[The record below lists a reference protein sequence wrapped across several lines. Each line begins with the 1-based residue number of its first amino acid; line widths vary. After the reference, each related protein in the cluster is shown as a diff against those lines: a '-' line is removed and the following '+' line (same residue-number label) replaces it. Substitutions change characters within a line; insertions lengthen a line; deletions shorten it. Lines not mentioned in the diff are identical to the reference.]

1 MAGGLKKQKENISP
15 CTLLWVYQD
24 ERHTTFPG
32 NLSTAMTSTMDLFPN
47 EQNFDLDKNFIT
59 A

>member
-1 MAGGLKKQKENISP
+1 MPDGLVFMLSCFSMTGAHEGAYMPMFPAQTHEN
-15 CTLLWVYQD
+15 Q
-24 ERHTTFPG
+24 
-32 NLSTAMTSTMDLFPN
+32 TMDLLPN